1 MSNCNCPLPTH
12 LEDIGAQGCPFN
24 VGQIQRV
31 IITRASNSTF
41 PLTIASA
48 DPAVLA
54 TWTPLLTAADDT
66 KVVKTP
72 LVGGNPAIVGGSAI
86 TQGGNDNS
94 TLNGEVEVTGTESSV
109 FTADFK
115 DLEPAIARAIKL
127 LKCESV
133 KVFFVNDAGDIIGL
147 QNKVNPATITTFDGV
162 TVNGKSFFL
171 SDRNNSGFGQK
182 DVNTLSFNLAPGWDD
197 YLMKVTPT
205 DFNALT
211 F

>member
-12 LEDIGAQGCPFN
+12 LEDIAASGCPFN
-24 VGQIQRV
+24 LGQLQRV
-31 IITRASNSTF
+31 IITRASSATF
-41 PLTIASA
+41 PITVGTSNPNA
-48 DPAVLA
+48 LA

-115 DLEPAIARAIKL
+115 DLEPAIARAIKF

-133 KVFFVNDAGDIIGL
+133 KVFFVNDSGDIIGIS
-147 QNKVNPATITTFDGV
+147 KDSGTTFDGI

>member
-1 MSNCNCPLPTH
+1 MSNCNCPLPSALT
-12 LEDIGAQGCPFN
+12 DIAATGCPFN
-24 VGQIQRV
+24 LGQLQRV
-31 IITRASNSTF
+31 IITRASSAFF
-41 PLTIASA
+41 PATVATSNPNL
-48 DPAVLA
+48 LA

-72 LVGGNPAIVGGSAI
+72 LIGGNPAIVGGSAI

-115 DLEPAIARAIKL
+115 DLEPTIAKAMKD

-133 KVFFVNDAGDIIGL
+133 KVFFVNDAGDIIGVS
-147 QNKVNPATITTFDGV
+147 KDSGTTFDGL

-171 SDRNNSGFGQK
+171 SDRNNNGFGQK

>member
-1 MSNCNCPLPTH
+1 MNNCNCPLPTH

-41 PLTIASA
+41 PVTISSS
-48 DPAVLA
+48 DPAVIG
-54 TWTPLLTAADDT
+54 TWTPLLTASDDT

-72 LVGGNPAIVGGSAI
+72 LGTSPTIVGGSAI

-94 TLNGEVEVTGTESSV
+94 TLNGEVEVTGTELSV

-115 DLEPAIARAIKL
+115 DLSPAIARAIKL
-127 LKCESV
+127 LKCESL
-133 KVFFVNDAGDIIGL
+133 KIFFVNNSGDIIGL
-147 QNKVNPATITTFDGV
+147 QNKTTPAVITTFDGIP
-162 TVNGKSFFL
+162 VNGKSFFL
-171 SDRNNSGFGQK
+171 SDKNNSGFGER
-182 DVNTLSFNLAPGWDD
+182 DVNALSFNLAPGWDD
-197 YLMKVTPT
+197 YLMKVTPA

>member
-1 MSNCNCPLPTH
+1 MSNCNCPLPSALTTI
-12 LEDIGAQGCPFN
+12 DAAGCPFN
-24 VGQIQRV
+24 MGQLQRV
-31 IITRASNSTF
+31 IITRAASSEFPMTVATSN
-41 PLTIASA
+41 PN
-48 DPAVLA
+48 VLA
-54 TWTPLLTAADDT
+54 TWTPLFTASDDT

-72 LVGGNPAIVGGSAI
+72 LVGGNPAITGGAAI

-109 FTADFK
+109 FSADFK
-115 DLEPAIARAIKL
+115 DLEPALARAMKE
-127 LKCESV
+127 LKCESL
-133 KVFFVNDAGDIIGL
+133 KIFFVNDAGDIIG
-147 QNKVNPATITTFDGV
+147 VSEDAGVTFDGI

-171 SDRNNSGFGQK
+171 SDRSNNGFGQK

-197 YLMKVTPT
+197 YLLKVTPT

>member
-1 MSNCNCPLPTH
+1 MSNCNCPLPSALTTI
-12 LEDIGAQGCPFN
+12 DAAGCPFN
-24 VGQIQRV
+24 LGQLQRV
-31 IITRASNSTF
+31 IITRASSSEF
-41 PLTIASA
+41 PMTVATSN
-48 DPAVLA
+48 PNVLA
-54 TWTPLLTAADDT
+54 TWTPLFTASDDT

-86 TQGGNDNS
+86 TQGGNDNT

-115 DLEPAIARAIKL
+115 DLEPALARAIKD
-127 LKCESV
+127 LKCESL
-133 KVFFVNDAGDIIGL
+133 KVFFVNDAGDIIGVE
-147 QNKVNPATITTFDGV
+147 NEAGTTFDGL

-171 SDRNNSGFGQK
+171 SDRNNNGFGQK
-182 DVNTLSFNLAPGWDD
+182 DVNTLSFNLAPGWDN
-197 YLMKVTPT
+197 YLTKVTPT